1 LWRIVSLKSNIFYF
15 EIGNIERNFTQKQGD
30 NRMKNW
36 KVMLLLGVCLMFS
49 GFTSNPA
56 LAQSGNA
63 SVYVVH
69 GIPGHDVSEAL
80 DPALPVDVQVNGS
93 ICLLKGF
100 KFGDIAGPF
109 TIPAG
114 SYNFTISLANT
125 VAPCTNGAL
134 LTADGV
140 AFASDENASV
150 VAYLNAQGQPGVT
163 KFDNDLTNPIAN
175 GNSRL
180 IVQHTANAPAVD
192 IHVARHTFFT
202 PLEHV
207 TISNVSNGEQTQ
219 ADLPSERT
227 WNYPTTQVTLTPAGQ
242 SSPVIGP
249 YFFQLY
255 PHNVYL
261 IYAVGSLSTQSFTLI
276 SKVIPGV

>member
-1 LWRIVSLKSNIFYF
+1 
-15 EIGNIERNFTQKQGD
+15 
-30 NRMKNW
+30 MKNW
-36 KVMLLLGVCLMFS
+36 KVVLLLGACLMFS
-49 GFTSNPA
+49 GFKSNSA
-56 LAQSGNA
+56 FAQSPNA

-69 GIPGHDVSEAL
+69 GIPGHDVNPAL

-114 SYNFTISLANT
+114 SYSFTISLAST
-125 VAPCTNGAL
+125 VSPCSNSAL
-134 LTADGV
+134 LTANGV
-140 AFASDENASV
+140 AFASGENASV
-150 VAYLNAQGQPGVT
+150 VAYLNSEGQPGVT

-175 GNSRL
+175 GKSRL

-192 IHVARHTFFT
+192 IHVARYNFFT
-202 PLEHV
+202 PLRPV

-227 WNYPTTQVTLTPAGQ
+227 LNVPTTQITLTPAGEK
-242 SSPVIGP
+242 SPVIGP
-249 YFFQLY
+249 YFFQLN
-255 PHNVYL
+255 PHSVYL